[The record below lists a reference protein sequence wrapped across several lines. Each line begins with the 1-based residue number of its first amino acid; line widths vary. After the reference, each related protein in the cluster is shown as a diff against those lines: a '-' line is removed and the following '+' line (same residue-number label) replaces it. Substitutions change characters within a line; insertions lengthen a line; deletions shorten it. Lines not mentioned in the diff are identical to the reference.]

1 MSRNWTAEEYREFLR
16 TGREPAG
23 IDIGKAKKAGTVP
36 DAITGVTGL
45 GEIVGEALRKSTVGG
60 GPGEKSRKY
69 RNEPTE
75 ADGIRFDS
83 RHEANVYLW
92 LKGRKERGELRWIF
106 RQVPFQFRSGIT
118 YRADFMTV
126 LPDGTV
132 EAVWDAKSEITAKN
146 KEYVMKKKLLKSEW
160 GIEIREVMA
169 RDADGRGGFWNEKW
183 KNGGADGV

>member
-1 MSRNWTAEEYREFLR
+1 MSRNWTVEEYREFLR
-16 TGREPAG
+16 TGREPVG
-23 IDIGKAKKAGTVP
+23 E
-36 DAITGVTGL
+36 GVTGRKRTGTETAAGDVFSGAL
-45 GEIVGEALRKSTVGG
+45 EEALRKSTVGG
-60 GPGEKSRKY
+60 GSGEKNRKY

-92 LKGRKERGELRWIF
+92 LKSRKERGELRWVF
-106 RQVPFQFRSGIT
+106 RQVPFQFQSGIV
-118 YRADFMTV
+118 YRADFMTI

-183 KNGGADGV
+183 ENGGADGV